1 MVLAGQ
7 AVEGEGLLDIVF
19 NPADELFVAAAPFGD
34 PSREIAAGFLDRAS
48 IVESAQLLQ
57 AVAVGLARQ
66 MVESICGGSGRST
79 VGRRP
84 RREPLEWP
92 CAVRRDRRR
101 RRTRRHAG
109 PAGAKKGGS
118 LSRMIGSRGWPSR
131 RRGSGGARPSRRRWF
146 SRSGPDRF
154 ATCPLTKVHCFAFIC
169 VWLWIVPRAQ
179 LGKPFGRLPGSS
191 GPYAP
196 AYVGL
201 VSTAALLVDLG
212 EPLVLWLETRFRS
225 LAVANRERNPLKPT
239 TSLVFKP
246 L

>member
-154 ATCPLTKVHCFAFIC
+154 ATCPLTQGTLLRVLMRLALDSSASAAWQALREITRLLRPVCPGLCWVGVYRRPSSRSRRTFGAVVRNSLQKPSCSE
-169 VWLWIVPRAQ
+169 PR
-179 LGKPFGRLPGSS
+179 
-191 GPYAP
+191 
-196 AYVGL
+196 
-201 VSTAALLVDLG
+201 T
-212 EPLVLWLETRFRS
+212 
-225 LAVANRERNPLKPT
+225 
-239 TSLVFKP
+239 
-246 L
+246 